1 MLKQAAGTSG
11 RSSGTGAG
19 RGHSART
26 LAWALSFSVAVHLVL
41 TPVAAWLGVFAWL
54 FQLTNVEDTSE
65 PEQLRSIPI
74 TWLGEEAEPE
84 PESAAPAP
92 ALTAPV
98 ALTETPSAPPVPT
111 VKPAAPAPP
120 SPVEEK
126 ETPEKPPEAKPPA
139 GRPDIEHPVALAGVQ
154 TELVDSNANV
164 NLLMFSDRVREHPL
178 GPRIGKLL
186 TGLPQWSSFFET
198 AELDPIRD
206 LNRILIVGPEFRRS
220 ADVVAI
226 VQHRLGREV
235 LRKALDRLVRR
246 PPRGRWL
253 NSKVPAARA
262 HADRAERLFVLPSS
276 HLLVVAPLHLE
287 KQLLASPPL
296 RFPAPEGKEALVLH
310 VRSPVR
316 ALRGLPLALPES
328 MAWLRVDV
336 TALEDGGAQL
346 RMTAEDADAALA
358 RSHAQGLT
366 AAINALTHPDLGAL
380 GALLGLRSIA
390 LIDRLELRA
399 QGNRIS
405 GQVELSR
412 AQLERLLGLAEE
424 LVGDWNDR
432 RDPER
437 RAAPSPA
444 VGSSGARRT
453 APSGARAQPAQ
464 PASPP

>member
-1 MLKQAAGTSG
+1 MLKHAAGTSG
-11 RSSGTGAG
+11 RGSGTGAG
-19 RGHSART
+19 RGPSART
-26 LAWALSFSVAVHLVL
+26 LAWALSFSVALHLVL

-54 FQLTNVEDTSE
+54 FNVTSVEDLSE

-84 PESAAPAP
+84 PESASPAP

-98 ALTETPSAPPVPT
+98 ALTETPSATPVPS
-111 VKPAAPAPP
+111 VPPAAPAPP
-120 SPVEEK
+120 SPAEEK
-126 ETPEKPPEAKPPA
+126 PEKPPEAKPA
-139 GRPDIEHPVALAGVQ
+139 TGRPDIKHPVALAGVQ
-154 TELVDSNANV
+154 TDLVDSNANV
-164 NLLMFSDRVREHPL
+164 NLLLFSDRVREHPL
-178 GPRIGKLL
+178 GARIGKLL
-186 TGLPQWSSFFET
+186 TDFPQWSSFFET

-262 HADRAERLFVLPSS
+262 HADRAERLFVLPTSN
-276 HLLVVAPLHLE
+276 LLVVAPLHLE
-287 KQLLASPPL
+287 KQLLAAPPL
-296 RFPAPEGKEALVLH
+296 RFPAPDGKQALVLH

-328 MAWLRVDV
+328 ILWLRLDV

-346 RMTAEDADAALA
+346 RMTAEDDAALA
-358 RSHAQGLT
+358 RTHAQGLS

-424 LVGDWNDR
+424 LLTDWNDR
-432 RDPER
+432 SAPAQRT
-437 RAAPSPA
+437 APSPA
-444 VGSSGARRT
+444 VPSSGARRT
-453 APSGARAQPAQ
+453 GPNGAHAV
-464 PASPP
+464 PASPTAPP